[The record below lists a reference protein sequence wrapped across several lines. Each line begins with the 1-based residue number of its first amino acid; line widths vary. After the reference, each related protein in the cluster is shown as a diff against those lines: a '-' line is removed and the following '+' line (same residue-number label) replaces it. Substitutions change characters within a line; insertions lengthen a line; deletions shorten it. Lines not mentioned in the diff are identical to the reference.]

1 MPHDATR
8 STPPSPGLFSWARA
22 GLTGRAIAAAV
33 LLAAAPQN
41 GWAAPAPTAA
51 PAAATAAADHS
62 ALIRYTAIDKLAE
75 LRSLR
80 SLPRSVLEVRL
91 GEWRTEFER
100 ELARN
105 DTLVSDA
112 ALLILQALLLGD
124 TQAAMELSLRYKPGA
139 ALGAARSL
147 KAVGSAPFPAALREA
162 LPPAEATRLHDMQGL
177 RRPGLP
183 EGISIRI
190 HPYWWNEPGCVV
202 TINGVP
208 MLPKQSATARAG
220 TSFYVQRV
228 CSSTLPNNKLATGHT
243 PLGRDALFVA
253 FREAEPV
260 IASFKP
266 MDDDTPPLVQVMA
279 GSAWGKLGQV
289 PLSPGGTRSPTQALG
304 LRLASNQGWS
314 FHLIGASVETNNED
328 PEGAEEE
335 APQDSQDG
343 DDTGDQAGK
352 ARPRA
357 MARIN
362 IERRFLFELTD
373 FGTGSFF
380 AAPLL
385 GAGIVGLHQDGKPL
399 DHWDYVAPH
408 LTGGA
413 EVLLQARLESG
424 RIFELG
430 LRSSLLFAT
439 PPFRGFSGDLLV
451 LVGITF

>member
-22 GLTGRAIAAAV
+22 SLIGRAVAAAV

-41 GWAAPAPTAA
+41 GWAAPAAV
-51 PAAATAAADHS
+51 HS
-62 ALIRYTAIDKLAE
+62 APMRYTAIDKLAE

-112 ALLILQALLLGD
+112 ALLVLQALLLGD
-124 TQAAMELSLRYKPGA
+124 TQAAMELALRYKPGA

-162 LPPAEATRLHDMQGL
+162 LPPSEAARLHDMQGP
-177 RRPGLP
+177 RRSGLP

-208 MLPKQSATARAG
+208 MLPKESATARAG
-220 TSFYVQRV
+220 TTFYVQRI
-228 CSSTLPNNKLATGHT
+228 CSTPPNNKLATGHT

-253 FREAEPV
+253 FRETDTV
-260 IASFKP
+260 SASFKP
-266 MDDDTPPLVQVMA
+266 MDDDPPLLVQVMA
-279 GSAWGKLGQV
+279 GGAWGKFGQV

-304 LRLASNQGWS
+304 LRLASKQGWS
-314 FHLIGASVETNNED
+314 FHLIGASVDNGDED
-328 PEGAEEE
+328 SESAEEE
-335 APQDSQDG
+335 APQDSQGGG
-343 DDTGDQAGK
+343 DTEDHGGK
-352 ARPRA
+352 ARQRA
-357 MARIN
+357 LVRLN

-373 FGTGSFF
+373 FDTGSVF

-385 GAGIVGLHQDGKPL
+385 GAGIVGLHQEGKHL
-399 DHWDYVAPH
+399 DDWDYVAPH

-413 EVLLQARLESG
+413 EVLWQTPLESG
-424 RIFELG
+424 RIFEVG
-430 LRSSLLFAT
+430 LRSSLVFAA
-439 PPFRGFSGDLLV
+439 PPFRGFSGDLLA